1 MADIKHAS
9 PPGLPERTEGDGIS
23 YKGIAWSMIVLTII
37 TLICYGIVV
46 GFFKF
51 MESRADAADTPRAPL
66 AAPPVR
72 PSIQDG
78 RVVGGP
84 ASVPSLLVREPM
96 NLQKFREEEEHLLSS
111 YGWADQNTGVVRLP
125 IDRAKEL
132 LLERGLPAREGAPA
146 GAVKHD
152 EHKSEDPK
160 PGEPGGAAAKPTPTP
175 KAGGHK

>member
-9 PPGLPERTEGDGIS
+9 PHGLPERTEGDGIS
-23 YKGIAWSMIVLTII
+23 YKALGWSMAVLAVI

-51 MESRADAADTPRAPL
+51 MESRAVAGDTPRAPL
-66 AAPPVR
+66 AAAPVQ
-72 PSIQDG
+72 PHIQDG

-96 NLQKFREEEEHLLSS
+96 NLQKFRDEEEHLLSS
-111 YGWADQNTGVVRLP
+111 YGWVDQNTGLVRLP
-125 IDRAKEL
+125 IDRAKAL
-132 LLERGLPAREGAPA
+132 LLERGLTVREGAPA
-146 GAVKHD
+146 APVVKH
-152 EHKSEDPK
+152 EEPK
-160 PGEPGGAAAKPTPTP
+160 AEAAKPAAP